1 MDDGQCDDQFLS
13 CGKRIGG
20 VNEGGFGA
28 FDQNDLWVKVT
39 IPVLLVTKQT
49 GQKLHKMMNLMTEN
63 SEEWGE
69 QYYTKQDDKGTFGN
83 EL

>member
-1 MDDGQCDDQFLS
+1 MDDDQCDDDFLS

-28 FDQNDLWVKVT
+28 FDQSDLWVKIT

-49 GQKLHKMMNLMTEN
+49 GQKLHRMMDLEIEI

-69 QYYTKQDDKGTFGN
+69 QYYTKQNNKESLEN